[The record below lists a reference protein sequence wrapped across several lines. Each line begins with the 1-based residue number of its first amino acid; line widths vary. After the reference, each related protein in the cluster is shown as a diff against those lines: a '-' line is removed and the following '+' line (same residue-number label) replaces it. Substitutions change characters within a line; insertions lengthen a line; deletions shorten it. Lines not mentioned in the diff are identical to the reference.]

1 MLLAGCGSNGSEQP
15 PTLSDDSL
23 YATFRDP
30 GNEWRG
36 KPFWSWNG
44 RLEKDELIRQL
55 HVFKEMGMGGAFL
68 HSRVGLK
75 TEYLG
80 PEWFDLTNAVVDE
93 AARLGMEA
101 YLYDEDRWPSG
112 SAGGMVTVDTSLRMK
127 YLILET
133 MPAEQFE
140 WNDEGIV
147 SAFACDLN
155 GIDYSNL
162 QRLNPASN
170 MADYAGKTVL
180 KFAQRTCPES
190 DVYNGTTYLDVF
202 NPKAT
207 ERFIELTH
215 EQYRKHCGERIG
227 TTIEGIFTDEPHRG
241 GLFSTFGAVSTYAC
255 PWALSLPQEYEK
267 MFGGDLTADL
277 PKLFLRENGERV
289 NDVKWKFCELTQS
302 LFLKNFAKP
311 QYDWC
316 TEHDMAYTGHV
327 LHENNLTS
335 QVTMQGS
342 LMRYYEYMHTP
353 GIDLLTENDNA
364 YWVPKQLS
372 SVARQLGQKW
382 LLSEMYGCT
391 GWQFD
396 FENHKAVGDWQAL
409 FGINL
414 RCQHLSWYTMEGEAK
429 RDYPASIFFQSP
441 WWKQYK
447 YVEDYFS
454 RLGVM
459 LNQGA
464 PVCDVLVVNPIESVW
479 SQVCV
484 RSFNGLSPAAP
495 EIAEMEDTLK
505 SPRKVDTIIVNQ
517 LRAIAKEYGAPRK
530 TEVLY
535 EVEQMEEEPVEEV
548 PDYPV
553 RVFFTREGYFKKITP
568 QSLRMSGEQK
578 LKEGDAIT
586 QEMDTTNAAEL
597 MFFTNLG
604 QVYKSRVAEFDDT
617 KASVMGDYVASK
629 LGMDTGEVPVYMA
642 LFTKYEGY
650 MLFIF
655 ENGKA
660 AKVDMASYETKT
672 RRKKLTG
679 AFSTKSPLVYA
690 AYLPQDTE
698 LLLRSSA
705 SRMLIFHTAMILSKA
720 ARDTQGV
727 QVMTLSKSTIE
738 THIKHIYAKTDV
750 HSKQELIDLIE
761 SYQEGTGEAAPVSA
775 S

>member
-1 MLLAGCGSNGSEQP
+1 MLLVGCGSNGSEQP

-327 LHENNLTS
+327 L
-335 QVTMQGS
+335 S
-342 LMRYYEYMHTP
+342 L
-353 GIDLLTENDNA
+353 I
-364 YWVPKQLS
+364 
-372 SVARQLGQKW
+372 
-382 LLSEMYGCT
+382 
-391 GWQFD
+391 
-396 FENHKAVGDWQAL
+396 
-409 FGINL
+409 
-414 RCQHLSWYTMEGEAK
+414 
-429 RDYPASIFFQSP
+429 
-441 WWKQYK
+441 
-447 YVEDYFS
+447 
-454 RLGVM
+454 
-459 LNQGA
+459 
-464 PVCDVLVVNPIESVW
+464 
-479 SQVCV
+479 
-484 RSFNGLSPAAP
+484 
-495 EIAEMEDTLK
+495 
-505 SPRKVDTIIVNQ
+505 
-517 LRAIAKEYGAPRK
+517 
-530 TEVLY
+530 
-535 EVEQMEEEPVEEV
+535 
-548 PDYPV
+548 
-553 RVFFTREGYFKKITP
+553 
-568 QSLRMSGEQK
+568 
-578 LKEGDAIT
+578 
-586 QEMDTTNAAEL
+586 
-597 MFFTNLG
+597 
-604 QVYKSRVAEFDDT
+604 
-617 KASVMGDYVASK
+617 
-629 LGMDTGEVPVYMA
+629 
-642 LFTKYEGY
+642 
-650 MLFIF
+650 
-655 ENGKA
+655 
-660 AKVDMASYETKT
+660 
-672 RRKKLTG
+672 
-679 AFSTKSPLVYA
+679 
-690 AYLPQDTE
+690 
-698 LLLRSSA
+698 
-705 SRMLIFHTAMILSKA
+705 
-720 ARDTQGV
+720 
-727 QVMTLSKSTIE
+727 
-738 THIKHIYAKTDV
+738 HI
-750 HSKQELIDLIE
+750 
-761 SYQEGTGEAAPVSA
+761 
-775 S
+775 

>member
-1 MLLAGCGSNGSEQP
+1 
-15 PTLSDDSL
+15 
-23 YATFRDP
+23 
-30 GNEWRG
+30 
-36 KPFWSWNG
+36 
-44 RLEKDELIRQL
+44 
-55 HVFKEMGMGGAFL
+55 
-68 HSRVGLK
+68 
-75 TEYLG
+75 
-80 PEWFDLTNAVVDE
+80 
-93 AARLGMEA
+93 MEA

-396 FENHKAVGDWQAL
+396 FENHKAVGRLAGAFRHQPALPAPVVVYDGGRGQARL
-409 FGINL
+409 SG
-414 RCQHLSWYTMEGEAK
+414 QHLLPVALVEAVQIC
-429 RDYPASIFFQSP
+429 R
-441 WWKQYK
+441 
-447 YVEDYFS
+447 
-454 RLGVM
+454 G
-459 LNQGA
+459 
-464 PVCDVLVVNPIESVW
+464 
-479 SQVCV
+479 
-484 RSFNGLSPAAP
+484 
-495 EIAEMEDTLK
+495 
-505 SPRKVDTIIVNQ
+505 
-517 LRAIAKEYGAPRK
+517 
-530 TEVLY
+530 
-535 EVEQMEEEPVEEV
+535 
-548 PDYPV
+548 
-553 RVFFTREGYFKKITP
+553 
-568 QSLRMSGEQK
+568 
-578 LKEGDAIT
+578 
-586 QEMDTTNAAEL
+586 
-597 MFFTNLG
+597 
-604 QVYKSRVAEFDDT
+604 
-617 KASVMGDYVASK
+617 
-629 LGMDTGEVPVYMA
+629 
-642 LFTKYEGY
+642 
-650 MLFIF
+650 
-655 ENGKA
+655 
-660 AKVDMASYETKT
+660 
-672 RRKKLTG
+672 
-679 AFSTKSPLVYA
+679 
-690 AYLPQDTE
+690 
-698 LLLRSSA
+698 LLLASGRHAESGSA
-705 SRMLIFHTAMILSKA
+705 CLRRARRQSDRERLESGVRAFVQRAVA
-720 ARDTQGV
+720 RCARDRRDG
-727 QVMTLSKSTIE
+727 
-738 THIKHIYAKTDV
+738 
-750 HSKQELIDLIE
+750 
-761 SYQEGTGEAAPVSA
+761 G
-775 S
+775 

>member
-342 LMRYYEYMHTP
+342 LM
-353 GIDLLTENDNA
+353 
-364 YWVPKQLS
+364 LS
-372 SVARQLGQKW
+372 MVS
-382 LLSEMYGCT
+382 
-391 GWQFD
+391 
-396 FENHKAVGDWQAL
+396 
-409 FGINL
+409 
-414 RCQHLSWYTMEGEAK
+414 
-429 RDYPASIFFQSP
+429 
-441 WWKQYK
+441 
-447 YVEDYFS
+447 
-454 RLGVM
+454 
-459 LNQGA
+459 
-464 PVCDVLVVNPIESVW
+464 
-479 SQVCV
+479 
-484 RSFNGLSPAAP
+484 
-495 EIAEMEDTLK
+495 LK
-505 SPRKVDTIIVNQ
+505 SW
-517 LRAIAKEYGAPRK
+517 
-530 TEVLY
+530 
-535 EVEQMEEEPVEEV
+535 
-548 PDYPV
+548 
-553 RVFFTREGYFKKITP
+553 
-568 QSLRMSGEQK
+568 
-578 LKEGDAIT
+578 
-586 QEMDTTNAAEL
+586 
-597 MFFTNLG
+597 
-604 QVYKSRVAEFDDT
+604 
-617 KASVMGDYVASK
+617 
-629 LGMDTGEVPVYMA
+629 
-642 LFTKYEGY
+642 
-650 MLFIF
+650 
-655 ENGKA
+655 
-660 AKVDMASYETKT
+660 
-672 RRKKLTG
+672 
-679 AFSTKSPLVYA
+679 
-690 AYLPQDTE
+690 
-698 LLLRSSA
+698 RSSA
-705 SRMLIFHTAMILSKA
+705 LSIVSGLAPSRRTPICSKKPSLANCMERVRPVWPPKVESRLSGRSFSIMRFITGRVKGSIYMRSAMALSVIMVA
-720 ARDTQGV
+720 GLELTRTTSRPSSLSARQ
-727 QVMTLSKSTIE
+727 
-738 THIKHIYAKTDV
+738 A
-750 HSKQELIDLIE
+750 
-761 SYQEGTGEAAPVSA
+761 
-775 S
+775 